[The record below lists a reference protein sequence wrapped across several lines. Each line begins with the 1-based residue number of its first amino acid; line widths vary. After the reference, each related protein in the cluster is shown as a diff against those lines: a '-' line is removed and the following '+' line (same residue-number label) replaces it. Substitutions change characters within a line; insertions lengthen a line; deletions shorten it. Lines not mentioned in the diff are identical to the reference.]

1 MQKSKCFGKL
11 FGLALFPILFL
22 GSLISMN
29 GQGNVN
35 TDCQPRITLGSL
47 LDNLKVDSSGRV
59 SVGRLYAVCL
69 PEPVRKSKTIY
80 AYHPYDGGKLA
91 AVLKKSGGEKLN
103 TFVFYG
109 EKFTT
114 LWELPSY
121 EVLGGR
127 ESVKTLAPGGYELEF
142 FAEDK
147 RFMRLPFTVAALE
160 SRDVYRPQK
169 FYLLD
174 GAWRDYAEIYYPN
187 VNRFM
192 QMRVWLRDTENAGLE
207 PKTVQYAIELLR
219 ESDNKILAR
228 GGGERSGMRLLHEWQ
243 AFNLSFRGDGS
254 GEFTPAEVLKT
265 EGRYRINLS
274 VDGKAYGVYFFAVRD
289 GKFQFVGSGD
299 GKPLDFA
306 FPLEAGEKG
315 FPLWRNKP

>member
-1 MQKSKCFGKL
+1 MRKSKRTGRL
-11 FGLALFPILFL
+11 FGLALFQILIL

-29 GQGNVN
+29 AQENPN
-35 TDCQPRITLGSL
+35 LNCPPRITMGSL
-47 LDNLKVDSSGRV
+47 LDNLKVDSTGRV
-59 SVGRLYAVCL
+59 SFGRLYAVCL
-69 PEPVRKSKTIY
+69 PEPARQGKTIY

-91 AVLKKSGGEKLN
+91 AALKNSGGEKLN

-121 EVLGGR
+121 EVVGGR
-127 ESVKTLAPGGYELEF
+127 ESVKPLAPGSYELEF
-142 FAEDK
+142 SAEDK
-147 RFMRLPFTVAALE
+147 PFMRLPFTVSTLE

-174 GAWRDYAEIYYPN
+174 GAWRNYAEIYYPN

-207 PKTVQYAIELLR
+207 PKTVQYAIELVR
-219 ESDNKILAR
+219 EADKKTLAR
-228 GGGERSGMRLLHEWQ
+228 VGGERSGMRLTHDWQ
-243 AFNLSFRGDGS
+243 AFNLSFRAAEGS
-254 GEFTPAEVLKT
+254 EFTPAEVLKT

-274 VDGKAYGVYFFAVRD
+274 VDGKPYGVYFFAVRG
-289 GKFQFVGSGD
+289 GKFQFVAGGD
-299 GKPLDFA
+299 DNPLAFA
-306 FPLEAGEKG
+306 FPLEAGDKG
-315 FPLWRNKP
+315 FSLWRNKP